1 MGCHKIITMKKH
13 ITILAFLLTVLVRG
27 FAQDTITGVVSRVAA
42 PYFEQNVCDSRFALV
57 SEGETY
63 YVMVDGYWP
72 NPYLENLV
80 VHYDTIPVGAEME
93 VVGNILEMEDENG
106 ALFKVIDVN
115 QQVNS
120 ENVFFYSCIL
130 WMGGFYPIAY
140 PGPETTNAYAI
151 VDLIDNTRSF
161 VTIDGNLQTN
171 YTWVVNGVSLN
182 RFIRYLFVGSY
193 ETWTDYYGE
202 SFSVFNLK
210 EAFPYGEDTDLAEG
224 RLTLDNSLC
233 LTTLNENPVCL
244 SIFDGSNHY
253 YLTIKDSLLSDYI
266 NSDLY
271 GENDPVSATGV
282 EALHYDMFGGTFRCF
297 EIVELQIHSEK
308 TLSGILLDAPMPN
321 VGTTPVPGT
330 EMAYYSGSHFYYID
344 NQVLDYPYSVII
356 GNDTVCYG
364 AELTA
369 VFTSRTRIDNGF
381 EPYYNILISEATIT
395 TGLQESS
402 SVDIMLYPNPNNGIF
417 TVIGKNLKH
426 VDVFDV
432 LGQRIT
438 SLTANNDQTTIDLSG
453 HPAGVYLINVT
464 DKEGKLCVK
473 KVVKH

>member
-1 MGCHKIITMKKH
+1 MKKR
-13 ITILAFLLTVLVRG
+13 ITILTFLLTVLVRG

-42 PYFEQNVCDSRFALV
+42 PYFEQNVCGSRFALI

-63 YVMVDGYWP
+63 FVMVDNYWP
-72 NPYLENLV
+72 NPYLEDLV
-80 VHYDTIPVGAEME
+80 VHYDTIPVCAEIE
-93 VVGNILEMEDENG
+93 VVGDVLEMDDENG
-106 ALFKVIDVN
+106 VPFKIIDIK
-115 QQVNS
+115 QQVNA

-130 WMGGFYPIAY
+130 WMGDFYPISY
-140 PGPETTNAYAI
+140 PGPETINAYAI
-151 VDLIDNTRSF
+151 VDINDDSRSF
-161 VTIDGNLQTN
+161 VVIDGHLQTN
-171 YTWVVNGVSLN
+171 DTWVVNGVSLN
-182 RFIRYLFVGSY
+182 RYIRYLFVGSY

-210 EAFPYGEDTDLAEG
+210 EAFPYGEDTDSAEG

-233 LTTLNENPVCL
+233 LTTLNEDPVYL

-271 GENDPVSATGV
+271 GENDPVSASGV

-297 EIVELQIHSEK
+297 EIAELQNHAEK
-308 TLSGILLDAPMPN
+308 TLSGILQDAPMPN
-321 VGTTPVPGT
+321 VGITPVPGM

-344 NQVLDYPYSVII
+344 NQILSYPYSVII

-364 AELTA
+364 TELTA

-381 EPYYNILISEATIT
+381 EPYSNILISEATVT

-402 SVDIMLYPNPNNGIF
+402 SVDIMLYPNPTRGIIKIVSEKPMENI
-417 TVIGKNLKH
+417 TIYDNTGRMLLDRICCSNSYTLDLK
-426 VDVFDV
+426 DYKGLV
-432 LGQRIT
+432 LICFAFQDGQK
-438 SLTANNDQTTIDLSG
+438 TIKKE
-453 HPAGVYLINVT
+453 LI
-464 DKEGKLCVK
+464 E
-473 KVVKH
+473 